1 MIHGISQNDSSE
13 NPSSPDPH
21 QGGEMNIEIL
31 GSKELLTAVL
41 RIVLSP
47 GIAVPTVLLYLR
59 WRRQELEER

>member
-1 MIHGISQNDSSE
+1 
-13 NPSSPDPH
+13 
-21 QGGEMNIEIL
+21 MNIEIL

-47 GIAVPTVLLYLR
+47 GIAVPTVLLYLQ